1 MSLCCHGAL
10 SMTDRWVCGR
20 KVRGALEVAVE
31 LWERRG
37 GWLGGCEHR
46 SDSRSHRAI
55 HTNGLMH
62 RKICSSVDSVLTRM
76 HLHTQHKSAESGK
89 SFSLLPFCAGRICS
103 STFRRALGDTHT
115 PVGLYSG
122 WSGAPVRPPTTG
134 QLDMVIIT

>member
-1 MSLCCHGAL
+1 
-10 SMTDRWVCGR
+10 MTDRWVCGR

-31 LWERRG
+31 LWEKRG

-76 HLHTQHKSAESGK
+76 HLHTQHKSAEVANHFPCFLSAQEEFVLAHLDMHCG
-89 SFSLLPFCAGRICS
+89 IH
-103 STFRRALGDTHT
+103 THT

-122 WSGAPVRPPTTG
+122 WSGAPVRPRLQDSWTWS
-134 QLDMVIIT
+134 LSLASRDSR